1 METTAGTVIM
11 ILIAVALSV
20 LLFIFLYK
28 TVKLQLFVL
37 GTVGGFFAGTLLY
50 GAILS
55 ASGYSE
61 IIWLKVLTV
70 SITCLLGGLAA
81 YWEGEWLIL
90 FVTSFVGAYLLM
102 RGFAFYFGGLPSESA
117 ISFKVKYG
125 LPLVRPHF
133 EVIGGDPAW
142 YAWGYYAFCGV
153 CFAFNY
159 YFQTKH
165 WHTVDPDQEG
175 YRRGK

>member
-1 METTAGTVIM
+1 
-11 ILIAVALSV
+11 
-20 LLFIFLYK
+20 
-28 TVKLQLFVL
+28 
-37 GTVGGFFAGTLLY
+37 
-50 GAILS
+50 
-55 ASGYSE
+55 
-61 IIWLKVLTV
+61 
-70 SITCLLGGLAA
+70 
-81 YWEGEWLIL
+81 LIL

-117 ISFKVKYG
+117 ISFKVKNG
-125 LPLVRPHF
+125 LPL
-133 EVIGGDPAW
+133 DPAW
-142 YAWGYYAFCGV
+142 YAWGYYAFGGA

>member
-37 GTVGGFFAGTLLY
+37 GIVGGCFAGTLLH
-50 GAILS
+50 GVILS

-61 IIWLKVLTV
+61 IWLFYLTV

-81 YWEGEWLIL
+81 YWKGEWLIL

-102 RGFAFYFGGLPSESA
+102 RGFAFYFGGYPSES
-117 ISFKVKYG
+117 
-125 LPLVRPHF
+125 
-133 EVIGGDPAW
+133 VIYNKEKNGHSLDLDW